1 MKRRGFLVSGA
12 ALIGAVALALS
23 GALPASAGT
32 LNTGGRSCNSG
43 YYAQTWGYYNSVGTH
58 KQFTGSWHTQYV
70 GNAYLKVI
78 GKLCRY
84 TELLQRE
91 RHGKHIAVRHD
102 GLRLTA

>member
-1 MKRRGFLVSGA
+1 MKRRGFFVSGA
-12 ALIGAVALALS
+12 ALIGAVALTLS

-70 GNAYLKVI
+70 GNAYLKWSGSSAGTQSFSSGNV
-78 GKLCRY
+78 
-84 TELLQRE
+84 TANTLQYVTTDC
-91 RHGKHIAVRHD
+91 G
-102 GLRLTA
+102 